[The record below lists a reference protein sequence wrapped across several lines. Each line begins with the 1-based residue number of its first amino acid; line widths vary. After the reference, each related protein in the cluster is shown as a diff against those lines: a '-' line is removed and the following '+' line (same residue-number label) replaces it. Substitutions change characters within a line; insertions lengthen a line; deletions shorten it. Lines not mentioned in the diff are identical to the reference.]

1 MIKRVLKTVIKILI
15 LVAIIAVILN
25 VRIKSVEVI
34 GNNKVGDEII
44 ISSLFEKKNDDISL
58 LFFLKNKIK
67 GHKKIQLINSYSIKW
82 ITPFKI
88 EVIVNEKTP
97 IAFVRRDINNLYI
110 DREGT
115 IIEMSEERK
124 EGLIEIAGV
133 DFRNY
138 DIGEE
143 LEFDNKKLFN
153 ALLNIASFLKENN
166 LKASLIEIQKES
178 DIYIYVDRI
187 VAYMGDTR
195 NMEIKLQRL
204 IDIYPK
210 ISDLSGTLDLSEA
223 RENMLDEQYI
233 FKKN

>member
-1 MIKRVLKTVIKILI
+1 MIKRVLKIVIKILI

-67 GHKKIQLINSYSIKW
+67 GNKKIQLINSYSIKW

>member
-67 GHKKIQLINSYSIKW
+67 GNKKIKLINSYSIKW